1 MGEFSKKFAG
11 APAEA
16 IAYAFDKWR
25 DSSPFFPAISDIR
38 ELIAEWRVQQG
49 EAAASKRIAEEMRQE
64 REAREKGETVG
75 YADVLRKFGEIVN
88 RKKLE

>member
-1 MGEFSKKFAG
+1 MA
-11 APAEA
+11 
-16 IAYAFDKWR
+16 